1 MEITYSKEDLKNIIK
16 SYYLQKEQKNVDVSI
31 ITRKELL
38 DFYGTLSSI
47 TTITITQNITLLG
60 RDTKVS
66 EVVSKDKIINIFSEL
81 LESEGYTLES
91 LKYDEGIETQTVG
104 YFMNEHQEQ
113 TAYFKGIKIKA
124 SKVNSLSKKIN

>member
-31 ITRKELL
+31 LTRKELL
-38 DFYGTLSSI
+38 GFYGTLSSI
-47 TTITITQNITLLG
+47 TTITITQNVTLLG

-124 SKVNSLSKKIN
+124 NKVNSLSKKIN

>member
-47 TTITITQNITLLG
+47 TTITITQNVTLLG

>member
-1 MEITYSKEDLKNIIK
+1 MEMTYSKEDLKNIIK

-31 ITRKELL
+31 LTRKELL
-38 DFYGTLSSI
+38 GFYGTLSSI
-47 TTITITQNITLLG
+47 TTITITQNVTLLG

-124 SKVNSLSKKIN
+124 NKVNSLSKKIN

>member
-31 ITRKELL
+31 LTRKELL
-38 DFYGTLSSI
+38 GFYGTLSSI
-47 TTITITQNITLLG
+47 TTITITQNVTLLG

-91 LKYDEGIETQTVG
+91 LKYDGGIETQTVG

-124 SKVNSLSKKIN
+124 NKVNSLSKKIN

>member
-31 ITRKELL
+31 LTRKELL
-38 DFYGTLSSI
+38 GFYGTLSSI
-47 TTITITQNITLLG
+47 TTITIIQNVTLLG

-124 SKVNSLSKKIN
+124 NKVNSLSKKIN